1 MTNDQARQ
9 KLLQKW
15 PPKLIVALDVPH
27 AQAGV
32 ALAEKLQ
39 GRASMFKVGLESYT
53 AEGPVLVRYLLAQG
67 ERVFLD
73 LKFHDIPNTV
83 AGAAREATLKGV
95 SMFNV
100 HAAGGPAMIEA
111 AVKASQDASTETAE
125 PRPLVLAVTALTSLD
140 EAVMREIGWSEK
152 PGEVVLRLTKMAQK
166 AGADGVVAS
175 PNEVRSIREACGEDF
190 VIVTPGI
197 RPQGSAA
204 ADQSRISTPVAAVRA
219 GADFLVVGRP
229 ITAAADPAQA
239 AVAILTEIE
248 QALETSSRSASHSI
262 QG

>member
-1 MTNDQARQ
+1 MANDQARQ
-9 KLLQKW
+9 KLLQKL
-15 PPKLIVALDVPH
+15 PPRLIVALDVPH

-39 GRASMFKVGLESYT
+39 GRAGMFKVGLESYT

-67 ERVFLD
+67 ERIFLD

-111 AVKASQDASTETAE
+111 AVRASQDASTETAE

-140 EAVMREIGWSEK
+140 EAVMREIGWSDK
-152 PGEVVLRLTKMAQK
+152 PGEVVLRLAKMAQK

-204 ADQSRISTPVAAVRA
+204 GDQSRIATPVAAIRA

-229 ITAAADPAQA
+229 ITAAPDPAQA

-248 QALETSSRSASHSI
+248 QALVPAK
-262 QG
+262 G

>member
-1 MTNDQARQ
+1 MTNDQARRR
-9 KLLQKW
+9 L
-15 PPKLIVALDVPH
+15 PSRLIVALDVPH

-39 GRASMFKVGLESYT
+39 GRVGMFKVGLESYT

-67 ERVFLD
+67 ERIFLD

-95 SMFNV
+95 SMFNL

-111 AVKASQDASTETAE
+111 AVKASQDASTQTAE

-140 EAVMREIGWSEK
+140 EAVMREIGWTEK
-152 PGEVVLRLTKMAQK
+152 PGEVVVRLAKMSQK

-204 ADQSRISTPVAAVRA
+204 GDQSRIATPEAAIRA
-219 GADFLVVGRP
+219 GADYLVIGRP
-229 ITAAADPAQA
+229 ITAAPDPAKA
-239 AVAILTEIE
+239 AEAILTEIE
-248 QALETSSRSASHSI
+248 QALEASQETTSR
-262 QG
+262 

>member
-9 KLLQKW
+9 KLLQKL

>member
-1 MTNDQARQ
+1 M
-9 KLLQKW
+9 
-15 PPKLIVALDVPH
+15 
-27 AQAGV
+27 
-32 ALAEKLQ
+32 ESLQ
-39 GRASMFKVGLESYT
+39 GRVGMFKVGLESYT
-53 AEGPVLVRYLLAQG
+53 AEGPALLRYLLAQG

-111 AVKASQDASTETAE
+111 AVKAAQDASTQTAE

-140 EAVMREIGWSEK
+140 EAVMREIGWSDK
-152 PGEVVLRLTKMAQK
+152 PEEVVLRLAKMAQK

-175 PNEVRSIREACGEDF
+175 SREIRSIREACGEDF

-204 ADQSRISTPVAAVRA
+204 GDQSRIAAPEAAIRA
-219 GADFLVVGRP
+219 GADYLVVGRP
-229 ITAAADPAQA
+229 ITAAPAPAKA
-239 AVAILTEIE
+239 AEAILTEIE
-248 QALETSSRSASHSI
+248 QAFDSSHRAGSD
-262 QG
+262 

>member
-1 MTNDQARQ
+1 MTNDQARRR
-9 KLLQKW
+9 L
-15 PPKLIVALDVPH
+15 PSRLIVALDVPH

-39 GRASMFKVGLESYT
+39 GRVGMFKVGLESYT

-67 ERVFLD
+67 ERIFLD

-95 SMFNV
+95 SMFNL

-111 AVKASQDASTETAE
+111 AVRASQDASTQTAE
-125 PRPLVLAVTALTSLD
+125 PRPLVLAVTALTSL
-140 EAVMREIGWSEK
+140 EEVVMREIGWTEK
-152 PGEVVLRLTKMAQK
+152 PGEVVLRLARMAQK

-175 PNEVRSIREACGEDF
+175 PNEVGSIREACGEDF

-204 ADQSRISTPVAAVRA
+204 GDQSRIATPVAAIRA
-219 GADFLVVGRP
+219 GADYLVVGRP
-229 ITAAADPAQA
+229 ITAAPDPGQA
-239 AVAILTEIE
+239 AEAILTEIE
-248 QALETSSRSASHSI
+248 QALETSSRSASRSN
-262 QG
+262 QQ

>member
-1 MTNDQARQ
+1 MTNDPARQ
-9 KLLQKW
+9 KLLQKL
-15 PPKLIVALDVPH
+15 PSRLIVALDVPH

-39 GRASMFKVGLESYT
+39 GRVGMFKVGLESYT

-67 ERVFLD
+67 ERIFLD

-111 AVKASQDASTETAE
+111 AVKASQDASTQTAE

-140 EAVMREIGWSEK
+140 EAVMREIGWTEK
-152 PGEVVLRLTKMAQK
+152 PEEVVVRLAKMAQK

-175 PNEVRSIREACGEDF
+175 ANEVRSIREACGEDF

-204 ADQSRISTPVAAVRA
+204 GDQSRIATPVAAIRA
-219 GADFLVVGRP
+219 GADYLVVGRP
-229 ITAAADPAQA
+229 ITAAPDPAQA
-239 AVAILTEIE
+239 ADAILTEIE
-248 QALETSSRSASHSI
+248 QALETSSGSASHSI
-262 QG
+262 QQ

>member
-9 KLLQKW
+9 KLLQKL

-67 ERVFLD
+67 ERIFLD

-111 AVKASQDASTETAE
+111 AVRASQDASTETAE
-125 PRPLVLAVTALTSLD
+125 PRPLVLAVTALASLD
-140 EAVMREIGWSEK
+140 EAVMREIGWSDK
-152 PGEVVLRLTKMAQK
+152 PGEVVLRLAKMAQK

-197 RPQGSAA
+197 RPQGPAA
-204 ADQSRISTPVAAVRA
+204 ADQSRIATPVAAVRA

-229 ITAAADPAQA
+229 ITSAHDPAKA
-239 AVAILTEIE
+239 AEAILTGIE
-248 QALETSSRSASHSI
+248 QVLVPAK
-262 QG
+262 G

>member
-1 MTNDQARQ
+1 M
-9 KLLQKW
+9 
-15 PPKLIVALDVPH
+15 
-27 AQAGV
+27 
-32 ALAEKLQ
+32 ESLQ
-39 GRASMFKVGLESYT
+39 GRVGMFKVGLESYT
-53 AEGPVLVRYLLAQG
+53 AEGPALVRYLLAQG

-111 AVKASQDASTETAE
+111 AVKASQDASTQTAE

-140 EAVMREIGWSEK
+140 EAVMREIGWSDK
-152 PGEVVLRLTKMAQK
+152 PEEVVLRLAKMAEK

-175 PNEVRSIREACGEDF
+175 PREVRSIREACGEDF

-204 ADQSRISTPVAAVRA
+204 GDQSRIATPEAAIRA
-219 GADFLVVGRP
+219 GADYLVVGRP
-229 ITAAADPAQA
+229 ITAASDPAKA
-239 AVAILTEIE
+239 AEAILTEIE
-248 QALETSSRSASHSI
+248 QALVPAK
-262 QG
+262 G